1 MDKRE
6 LDEILLDDDM
16 RGSDRVRGHPSVVCV
31 HPFVGRTVSP
41 AQEGTGR
48 NGPSF
53 CHRCCSNAE
62 RFRFAVFSLAIP
74 SLLLLTGMHR
84 SEGF

>member
-16 RGSDRVRGHPSVVCV
+16 GGSDRVRGHPSVVCV

-53 CHRCCSNAE
+53 CHRCCTNAE
-62 RFRFAVFSLAIP
+62 SASDLLFFSCNSFASAAH
-74 SLLLLTGMHR
+74 GNAQK
-84 SEGF
+84 